1 MFTTLHSQKE
11 LRNHKLMEEFSGT
24 IELESIFPF
33 ESPNIPKGHESA
45 EDKPERRHGKLQR

>member
-24 IELESIFPF
+24 IELQSIFPF